1 MIRLSDLN
9 KKVKVISHQCIG
21 IKVEAISIFIVQELV
36 KEHFEASLI
45 KKDPLSSIPSGDDMI
60 QDFNA
65 SGK

>member
-9 KKVKVISHQCIG
+9 KKVKVISHQCVG
-21 IKVEAISIFIVQELV
+21 IKVEAISVLIVQELV
-36 KEHFEASLI
+36 KEHFEASLL
-45 KKDPLSSIPSGDDMI
+45 KKDPLSSILSGDDMI